1 MITPSQDKELELI
14 KNSKNSNLIHDVDF
28 NCFKNMDINSEEM
41 LIIDVGANRGQSI
54 VSFKN
59 IFQHAKIHAFEAN
72 PFFEPILAEVSKWY
86 KDVHVNNFGLG
97 HSEQELEF
105 LVPVVDG
112 IPYLEEG
119 STRLDNFQKPWVR
132 ERLLSYGSNLEFEK
146 FPVMLK
152 KAEDVILDENI
163 NIIKIDVEGAE
174 LDVLSAMNKIIEHSH
189 PIFLIENSDWD
200 NVTSFLKDKGYE
212 CYQYLAEENKLIPL
226 KTACTNSFYIH
237 DDHNGAL
244 SNLINAD

>member
-1 MITPSQDKELELI
+1 M
-14 KNSKNSNLIHDVDF
+14 
-28 NCFKNMDINSEEM
+28 
-41 LIIDVGANRGQSI
+41 
-54 VSFKN
+54 
-59 IFQHAKIHAFEAN
+59 
-72 PFFEPILAEVSKWY
+72 AEVSKWY

-152 KAEDVILDENI
+152 KAEDVILDGNI
-163 NIIKIDVEGAE
+163 NIVKIDVEGAE
-174 LDVLSAMNKIIEHSH
+174 LDVLTSMNKIIEYSH

-200 NVTSFLKDKGYE
+200 NVTLFLQDKGYE
-212 CYQYLAEENKLIPL
+212 CFQYLADDNQLIPL
-226 KTACTNSFYIH
+226 KTDCTNSFYIH
-237 DDHNGAL
+237 KEHDSAL
-244 SNLINAD
+244 LDIVSIG